1 MMLAREQMTTKPPT
15 LPTLLCFNLWRRCTL
30 TCSMK
35 IFFFPSSKSTNLEES
50 LSPPEAGRTPCQHA
64 QNPRADGHRFWLST
78 AAVVEYYSLSS
89 HPGASQQLPLLLPL
103 LRSVSVP
110 LLAPS
115 IALLPLKF
123 RFLWPRMFSIA
134 ISALAFKS
142 HTEK

>member
-30 TCSMK
+30 TCSTK
-35 IFFFPSSKSTNLEES
+35 IFFSPSSKCTNLEES

-89 HPGASQQLPLLLPL
+89 HPGASQQLTPAIPMPSLSWEGGLGEEMQKILY
-103 LRSVSVP
+103 RAKGKTMTHFVSVGSC
-110 LLAPS
+110 LVGLELS
-115 IALLPLKF
+115 F
-123 RFLWPRMFSIA
+123 
-134 ISALAFKS
+134 
-142 HTEK
+142 